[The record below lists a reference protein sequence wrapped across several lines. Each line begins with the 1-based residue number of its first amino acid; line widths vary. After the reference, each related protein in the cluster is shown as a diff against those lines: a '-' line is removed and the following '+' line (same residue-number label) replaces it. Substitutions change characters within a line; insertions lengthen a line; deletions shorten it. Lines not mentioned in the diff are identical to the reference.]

1 MIRPDNG
8 RRRIERARVLTPRRV
23 LFLAWA
29 PFFSGAERALL
40 LTVQQL
46 DPARYRPHVI
56 LGTDGDTR
64 HALEAAGVSCEVRP
78 LRHLDRRHP
87 LAWAASVLGVLR
99 VARRIG
105 ASLIHANDVPSF
117 QPGGYAARLLRIPAL
132 THVRFPDLHSGFS
145 WFLRPGFDHALFVS
159 QALLDDALAASPI
172 FAGRSSVLHDG
183 VQLPPLVNAAGRL
196 ALKRELGLPLDR
208 PVVALTGQV
217 SEVKGIW
224 EFVEAAALLAASEAS
239 AHFAV
244 LGDDLKGKGALRA
257 AMERRV
263 AEAGLA
269 PRFTFLGFR
278 PDAPRLIPAFDV
290 VAVPSHVEPLGN
302 ATLEAMAAGVP
313 VVGSRVGGIPEMV
326 VDGETG
332 ALVPP
337 RDPPALASA
346 LDRLARSAE
355 LRAAC
360 AAAGRTRVERVFN
373 LPLHGTRL
381 QAVYDAILARA
392 GAARQV
398 RRVFRNT

>member
-1 MIRPDNG
+1 
-8 RRRIERARVLTPRRV
+8 V
-23 LFLAWA
+23 LFLTWA
-29 PFFSGAERALL
+29 PFFSGAERALV

-64 HALEAAGVSCEVRP
+64 RALEAAGVSCEVRP

-87 LAWAASVLGVLR
+87 LAWGSSVLGVLR

-117 QPGGYAARLLRIPAL
+117 QPGGYAARILRIPAM
-132 THVRFPDLHSGFS
+132 THVRFPDAHAGYS
-145 WFLRPGFDHALFVS
+145 WFLRPGFRHALFVS
-159 QALLDDALAASPI
+159 QALMDDALAASPI

-183 VQLPPLVNAAGRL
+183 VQLPPLVDTAGRL

-224 EFVEAAALLAASEAS
+224 EFVEAAAGLVSGTP
-239 AHFAV
+239 AHFTV
-244 LGDDLKGKGALRA
+244 LGDDLKSGGALRL
-257 AMERRV
+257 AMERKV
-263 AEAGLA
+263 AALGLTA
-269 PRFTFLGFR
+269 RFTFLGFK

-313 VVGSRVGGIPEMV
+313 VVGSAVGGIPEMV

-332 ALVPP
+332 LLVPA
-337 RDPPALASA
+337 RDSRALASA
-346 LDRLARSAE
+346 LARLVQSHSLRSA
-355 LRAAC
+355 LG
-360 AAAGRTRVERVFN
+360 AAARRRVEEHFN
-373 LPLHGTRL
+373 LPLHGRRL
-381 QAVYDAILARA
+381 QALYDSMLDPGQA
-392 GAARQV
+392 
-398 RRVFRNT
+398 